1 VVASADVT
9 RVGLSSFLA
18 VDAAQ
23 QAAAT
28 GVASEAN
35 APPSRSPSEG
45 ARSSETVLSAPAP
58 PTADTSSPR
67 SPLEAADAANRGDV
81 SSATAR
87 PVTVPPVVVAP
98 MSLTPARGTPLPRT
112 PCAHEVRFVEVKL
125 RDPDD
130 PLADEA
136 LTPSKRTRLRACAR
150 AWLDAN
156 PHVLG
161 AELAFL
167 VAVVPPEALEP
178 PAREGARDTVWLDDA
193 FDG

>member
-1 VVASADVT
+1 
-9 RVGLSSFLA
+9 
-18 VDAAQ
+18 
-23 QAAAT
+23 
-28 GVASEAN
+28 
-35 APPSRSPSEG
+35 
-45 ARSSETVLSAPAP
+45 
-58 PTADTSSPR
+58 
-67 SPLEAADAANRGDV
+67 
-81 SSATAR
+81 
-87 PVTVPPVVVAP
+87 

-167 VAVVPPEALEP
+167 VAFVVAAGAVDPQDGRDVAIVRRSCRR
-178 PAREGARDTVWLDDA
+178 ARQRGQQAHDD
-193 FDG
+193 DELLHDSSVGRGIRGS

>member
-1 VVASADVT
+1 MT

-18 VDAAQ
+18 VDAAHPG
-23 QAAAT
+23 AAS
-28 GVASEAN
+28 GDASEAN
-35 APPSRSPSEG
+35 APPSRSAVEG
-45 ARSSETVLSAPAP
+45 ARSSETVL
-58 PTADTSSPR
+58 
-67 SPLEAADAANRGDV
+67 AA
-81 SSATAR
+81 
-87 PVTVPPVVVAP
+87 
-98 MSLTPARGTPLPRT
+98 PARGTPLPRT
-112 PCAHEVRFVEVKL
+112 PRAHEVRFVEVKL

-150 AWLDAN
+150 AWLDAH